1 MHELNIESSSTT
13 SAFAVPII
21 QRVHGIINL
30 EGRITWWQSRK
41 ALSNL
46 SRVATRQSEKLLL
59 AFANMAET

>member
-1 MHELNIESSSTT
+1 MHELNISSSTT

-21 QRVHGIINL
+21 QRVRGIINL
-30 EGRITWWQSRK
+30 EGRITWWEPRK

-46 SRVATRQSEKLLL
+46 SRVSTRQSEKLLL